1 MMLESWWAFASK
13 AMIRMMMLMM
23 VVGMTMMKG
32 AIGINMTIRQEATLN
47 WSCVGGRDVA
57 LLTTGCGNKEIVA
70 QILRGDDDEE
80 DEDED
85 KDDYN
90 RFSGN
95 KEIFARI
102 VGMRKMMLKMRMAMI
117 TKMRMTPMMY
127 KPLTRSHLIG
137 LYNML

>member
-1 MMLESWWAFASK
+1 MPVSNDKDDDVDDGDGDGDGGDDDDE
-13 AMIRMMMLMM
+13 
-23 VVGMTMMKG
+23 
-32 AIGINMTIRQEATLN
+32 
-47 WSCVGGRDVA
+47 GRDRDQHDNKAGGHVK
-57 LLTTGCGNKEIVA
+57 LELRGRTGRCSA
-70 QILRGDDDEE
+70 HHQLRQQRDSRADRGDDDEE

-102 VGMRKMMLKMRMAMI
+102 VGMRKMMLRMRMALI

>member
-1 MMLESWWAFASK
+1 
-13 AMIRMMMLMM
+13 MIRMMMLMM
-23 VVGMTMMKG
+23 MMKG

-57 LLTTGCGNKEIVA
+57 LLTTSCGNKEIVA
-70 QILRGDDDEE
+70 QILRGNDDEE

>member
-1 MMLESWWAFASK
+1 
-13 AMIRMMMLMM
+13 MLMM
-23 VVGMTMMKG
+23 VMVMVMVGMTMMKG

-57 LLTTGCGNKEIVA
+57 LLTTSCGNKEIVA
-70 QILRGDDDEE
+70 QILRGNDDEE

-102 VGMRKMMLKMRMAMI
+102 VGMRKMMLRMRMALI

>member
-1 MMLESWWAFASK
+1 
-13 AMIRMMMLMM
+13 MIRMMMLMM

-57 LLTTGCGNKEIVA
+57 LLTTSCGNKEIVA

-85 KDDYN
+85 KDADDYN

-95 KEIFARI
+95 KKIFARI
-102 VGMRKMMLKMRMAMI
+102 VGMRQMMLKMRMAMI

-137 LYNML
+137 LYYIL

>member
-1 MMLESWWAFASK
+1 MPVSNDKDDDVDDGGGDDDDE
-13 AMIRMMMLMM
+13 
-23 VVGMTMMKG
+23 
-32 AIGINMTIRQEATLN
+32 
-47 WSCVGGRDVA
+47 GRDRDQHDNKAGGHVK
-57 LLTTGCGNKEIVA
+57 LELRGRTGRCSA
-70 QILRGDDDEE
+70 HHRLRQQRDSRADRGDDDEE

-102 VGMRKMMLKMRMAMI
+102 VGMRKMMLRMRMALI

>member
-1 MMLESWWAFASK
+1 
-13 AMIRMMMLMM
+13 MIRMMMLMM
-23 VVGMTMMKG
+23 MMKG

-70 QILRGDDDEE
+70 QILRGNDDEE

-102 VGMRKMMLKMRMAMI
+102 VGMRKMMLRMRMALI

-137 LYNML
+137 LYYML

>member
-1 MMLESWWAFASK
+1 
-13 AMIRMMMLMM
+13 MLMM

-70 QILRGDDDEE
+70 QILRGNDDEE

-95 KEIFARI
+95 KEIFASI
-102 VGMRKMMLKMRMAMI
+102 VGMREMMLKMRMAMI

>member
-1 MMLESWWAFASK
+1 
-13 AMIRMMMLMM
+13 MIRMMILMM
-23 VVGMTMMKG
+23 MMTG

-70 QILRGDDDEE
+70 QILRGNDDEE

-102 VGMRKMMLKMRMAMI
+102 VGMRKMMLRMRMALI

-137 LYNML
+137 LYYML

>member
-1 MMLESWWAFASK
+1 
-13 AMIRMMMLMM
+13 MLMM

-102 VGMRKMMLKMRMAMI
+102 VGMRKMMLRMRMALI

>member
-1 MMLESWWAFASK
+1 MPDCNDKDDDVDDGDGDGDGGDDDDE
-13 AMIRMMMLMM
+13 
-23 VVGMTMMKG
+23 
-32 AIGINMTIRQEATLN
+32 
-47 WSCVGGRDVA
+47 GRDRDQHDNKAGGHVK
-57 LLTTGCGNKEIVA
+57 LELRGRTGRCSA
-70 QILRGDDDEE
+70 HHRLRQQRDSRADRGDD

-137 LYNML
+137 LYYML

>member
-1 MMLESWWAFASK
+1 MPVSNDKDDDVDDGGGDDDDE
-13 AMIRMMMLMM
+13 
-23 VVGMTMMKG
+23 
-32 AIGINMTIRQEATLN
+32 
-47 WSCVGGRDVA
+47 GRDRDQHDNKAGGHVK
-57 LLTTGCGNKEIVA
+57 LELRGRTGRCSA
-70 QILRGDDDEE
+70 HHRLRQQRDSRADRGDD

>member
-1 MMLESWWAFASK
+1 
-13 AMIRMMMLMM
+13 MMMLMM

-102 VGMRKMMLKMRMAMI
+102 VGMRKMMLRMRMALI

>member
-1 MMLESWWAFASK
+1 
-13 AMIRMMMLMM
+13 MIRMMMLMM
-23 VVGMTMMKG
+23 MMKG

-57 LLTTGCGNKEIVA
+57 LLTTSCGNKEIVA
-70 QILRGDDDEE
+70 QILRGNDDEE

-102 VGMRKMMLKMRMAMI
+102 VGMRKMMLRMRMALI

-137 LYNML
+137 LYYML

>member
-1 MMLESWWAFASK
+1 MMNDAGVMVGFCQI

-23 VVGMTMMKG
+23 VMVGMTMMKG
-32 AIGINMTIRQEATLN
+32 ATGINMTIRQEATLN

-85 KDDYN
+85 KDAGD
-90 RFSGN
+90 
-95 KEIFARI
+95 
-102 VGMRKMMLKMRMAMI
+102 MI
-117 TKMRMTPMMY
+117 GSAATKRY
-127 KPLTRSHLIG
+127 SRG
-137 LYNML
+137 LWV